1 MAEFNIFQWGPQGR
15 GIYVDASGNL
25 QITTDPNAS
34 GYVVGYGDKGHPVL
48 VDASGRLL
56 AKDNYGSAS
65 ELNDLTDVDTS
76 GYAVGESIVWDG
88 SNWSPSGVTASGS
101 STTIDSLTDTTI
113 STPASGDLLEYNGSV
128 WINKPNVFT
137 TLSTDTTLNATTHRY
152 IKVDTSGGDVT
163 LTLPLSA
170 DGLHEY
176 DIWKTTSDV
185 NNVIISRAGADTII
199 GDTTFTFNTQWA
211 HYELVADTGTA
222 WLVK

>member
-1 MAEFNIFQWGPQGR
+1 MAEFNIFQLGPTGR
-15 GIYVDASGNL
+15 GIYVDASGSL
-25 QITTDPNAS
+25 QITTSPNAS
-34 GYVVGYGDKGHPVL
+34 GYIVGYGEEGHGLL

-56 AKDNYGSAS
+56 AKDDNAVSV
-65 ELNDLTDVDTS
+65 LNDLTDVDTS
-76 GYAVGESIVWDG
+76 GYATGESIVWDG
-88 SNWSPSGVTASGS
+88 AQWAPSGVTASGA
-101 STTIDSLTDTTI
+101 STTIAALTDTTI
-113 STPASGDLLEYNGSV
+113 ATPASGDLLEYNGSA

-137 TLSTDTTLNATTHRY
+137 TVSGSLTLNKTTHRY

-185 NNVIISRAGADTII
+185 NDVIIARAGADTII
-199 GDTTFTFNTQWA
+199 GDTSFIFNTQWA